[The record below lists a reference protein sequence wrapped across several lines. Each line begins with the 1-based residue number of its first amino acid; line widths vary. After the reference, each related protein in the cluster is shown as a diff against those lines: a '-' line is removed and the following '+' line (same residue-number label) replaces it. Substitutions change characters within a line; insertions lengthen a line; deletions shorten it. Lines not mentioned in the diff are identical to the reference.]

1 MDKET
6 AKLNRLNNETDALL
20 EGDYQSALT
29 DIVCTLR
36 LKNVEDYQV
45 EVIRNDVTDLL
56 LRAQRSSQSV
66 EQALGGDVQTFCESV
81 LDSAGR
87 KPFRVVALENLQS
100 VLCGLA
106 VLTGFTFLANLI
118 AKAVLHF
125 WGGVPFDGQWDIT
138 AGNIATW
145 LVLMAAVYGI
155 LYLALSSPSQ
165 AKTTRR
171 RKLEAFAFGA
181 GVMAGCL
188 LLAWLSAAFLP
199 STVLRLPVIP
209 AGVVYLILV
218 IVFLV
223 RHRRA

>member
-1 MDKET
+1 MDQKT
-6 AKLNRLNNETDALL
+6 AELNRLNNETDTLL
-20 EGDYQSALT
+20 EGAYQAALT

-56 LRAQRSSQSV
+56 LRAQRSGQSA

-87 KPFRVVALENLQS
+87 KPFRMVALENLQS
-100 VLCGLA
+100 VLLGL
-106 VLTGFTFLANLI
+106 L
-118 AKAVLHF
+118 
-125 WGGVPFDGQWDIT
+125 DGQWDIT

-165 AKTTRR
+165 AKTPRR

-188 LLAWLSAAFLP
+188 LLAWASATFLP

-209 AGVVYLILV
+209 VGVVYLILAT
-218 IVFLV
+218 VFLV
-223 RHRRA
+223 RRRRA